1 MSDSE
6 PIIELQTQIAH
17 MQRHIEEQDAEMYK
31 LTMRVDQLAKLIK
44 QQDAQLKALN
54 ERGGGGD
61 MPANEKPPHY

>member
-1 MSDSE
+1 MPDSE

-31 LTMRVDQLAKLIK
+31 LTMRVDQLAKLVK

-54 ERGGGGD
+54 ERGGAGD